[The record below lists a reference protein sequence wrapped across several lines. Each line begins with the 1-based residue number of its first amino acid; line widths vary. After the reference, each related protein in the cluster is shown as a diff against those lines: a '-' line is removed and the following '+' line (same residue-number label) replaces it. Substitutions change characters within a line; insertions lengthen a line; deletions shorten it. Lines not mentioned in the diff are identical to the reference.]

1 MLKNICSSTPVDMSL
16 KHGDVSPFP
25 DAKSIVIYGWD
36 GMLRVQL
43 QQNGDCCTEGMDSL
57 IFIM

>member
-1 MLKNICSSTPVDMSL
+1 MLKNICSSTPVDTFVE
-16 KHGDVSPFP
+16 HGGVSPFS

-43 QQNGDCCTEGMDSL
+43 QQNGKCYTEGINSL
-57 IFIM
+57 IFIL